1 MKKEILK
8 FTNTPS
14 FSTFIYSIMD
24 EKSFLLPSL
33 SSSTSSLPT
42 SDSVLSLGT
51 LCVACD
57 GFACGK
63 CDVCDGNGD
72 AWGAGE
78 AKFLREKKR
87 SCKIVSEFY
96 FSFFFAGRRRR
107 SQQSRVLEFAGRHTR
122 VEREREREREEFF
135 FPRVFHKLLLLQ
147 FCC

>member
-42 SDSVLSLGT
+42 SDSALSLGT

-57 GFACGK
+57 GFACGNATYAMEMAMR
-63 CDVCDGNGD
+63 G
-72 AWGAGE
+72 
-78 AKFLREKKR
+78 
-87 SCKIVSEFY
+87 
-96 FSFFFAGRRRR
+96 
-107 SQQSRVLEFAGRHTR
+107 VLE
-122 VEREREREREEFF
+122 
-135 FPRVFHKLLLLQ
+135 KQ
-147 FCC
+147 NS

>member
-96 FSFFFAGRRRR
+96 FFCFSFF
-107 SQQSRVLEFAGRHTR
+107 V
-122 VEREREREREEFF
+122 FF
-135 FPRVFHKLLLLQ
+135 FF
-147 FCC
+147 FCWKKKTVPTI